1 MAAIGTGWVDG
12 AWIQAGW
19 ATGAWSSA
27 ASATLSGTVTS
38 ATEDDIVAG
47 GRTVVLTLIG
57 DTWAAGPAFDL
68 IRQPLIN
75 GMTSAGAEAFGWNAE
90 VRDKEV
96 LTAVVRTSDTVV
108 TITLTA
114 APAYDI
120 TADETITVTIP
131 AAALVT
137 SAIDVVASPTF
148 DVTFVAEEVV
158 APPGAGGG
166 GGEASSGRGRKLPPF
181 TGRGL
186 FPDEPETEPPER
198 IEASQASPQ
207 ATEAAADAAVTDL
220 LPPAGPS
227 IDEVAAARARRAD
240 AQLAAQRVEL
250 RAAQDA
256 LERRDAELAML
267 AFLEA
272 EQAATEARARFAAML
287 ADDEAVIAAY
297 LQGDTEIRARI
308 AEIVGQ
314 LLMRRARRAADRPVL
329 ISLAGDL
336 LANAEKGGKT

>member
-1 MAAIGTGWVDG
+1 MTIVAQQILDNLISAGSE
-12 AWIQAGW
+12 AAGW
-19 ATGAWSSA
+19 
-27 ASATLSGTVTS
+27 
-38 ATEDDIVAG
+38 
-47 GRTVVLTLIG
+47 
-57 DTWAAGPAFDL
+57 
-68 IRQPLIN
+68 N
-75 GMTSAGAEAFGWNAE
+75 NE

-96 LTAVVRTSDTVV
+96 ISSVVRTSDKVI
-108 TITLTA
+108 TITLSPSA
-114 APAYDI
+114 AYDI
-120 TADETITVTIP
+120 SAIETIASTIP
-131 AAALVT
+131 AAALTRSDASCAV
-137 SAIDVVASPTF
+137 SPTF
-148 DVTFVAEEVV
+148 DVLPVATT
-158 APPGAGGG
+158 GAGGG
-166 GGEASSGRGRKLPPF
+166 EPGGRAGARRKLPPF

-198 IEASQASPQ
+198 IEASQASP
-207 ATEAAADAAVTDL
+207 ASEAESDAAVTDL

-272 EQAATEARARFAAML
+272 EQAATEARARFEAML

-314 LLMRRARRAADRPVL
+314 LLMRRAQRAADRPVL